1 MLRCICLISIAVA
14 LVAVEPLRAQ
24 VYGPSQK
31 GTTAAN
37 PYALDTGT
45 GNRYTENRY
54 AEPPVNRY
62 QPPPNNAQPVVN
74 TYQPPANAY
83 PPSNVYPPP
92 GNTYPPSGNG
102 YAPPM
107 DGGYGLPMANGF
119 APPANRYQPPGAG
132 QSPNIGQPS
141 ASGQPP
147 IGMAAVP
154 AGPAP
159 VAAPAA
165 FEQATLVAI
174 VGNQYILAGDLLPT
188 IDQMLEPYIVQT
200 NQEQDPNRK
209 KLMNEA
215 LDRQRH
221 VYMKQMLTGVIEN
234 KLLYQ
239 EFLRSLPADKLDEA
253 MVKIRKNLSDEYDKS
268 ELPKAMERAKV
279 STAAE
284 LDAKL
289 RKYGSSLAK
298 QKQTFM
304 ERQLGRAAVGRSV
317 NTQPEITH
325 TEQLNYY
332 NQHADKYAI
341 PSKARWEQMTVLFD
355 KFPSKQAAFEAMARM
370 GNEVYLGGAPF
381 AAVAKRSSQS
391 SNSEQGGYY
400 DWTSQGSLRSEA
412 LDQAVFTLPLNQL
425 SPIVE
430 DDRGFHIVRVLER
443 TQASSVPFEEAQEE
457 IKSELKQQKL
467 KTAIESY
474 LEKTRENVYIW
485 TMFDE
490 EESAVST
497 ANRSPVPAS
506 Y

>member
-1 MLRCICLISIAVA
+1 
-14 LVAVEPLRAQ
+14 
-24 VYGPSQK
+24 
-31 GTTAAN
+31 
-37 PYALDTGT
+37 
-45 GNRYTENRY
+45 
-54 AEPPVNRY
+54 
-62 QPPPNNAQPVVN
+62 
-74 TYQPPANAY
+74 
-83 PPSNVYPPP
+83 
-92 GNTYPPSGNG
+92 
-102 YAPPM
+102 
-107 DGGYGLPMANGF
+107 
-119 APPANRYQPPGAG
+119 
-132 QSPNIGQPS
+132 
-141 ASGQPP
+141 
-147 IGMAAVP
+147 
-154 AGPAP
+154 
-159 VAAPAA
+159 
-165 FEQATLVAI
+165 
-174 VGNQYILAGDLLPT
+174 
-188 IDQMLEPYIVQT
+188 
-200 NQEQDPNRK
+200 
-209 KLMNEA
+209 MNEA
-215 LDRQRH
+215 LDHQRR

-298 QKQTFM
+298 QKQTLM

-355 KFPSKQAAFEAMARM
+355 KFPSKQAAYEAMARM

-381 AAVAKRSSQS
+381 AAVAKRSSQA

-400 DWTSQGSLRSEA
+400 DWTSQGSLRSES

-425 SPIVE
+425 SPILE

-467 KTAIESY
+467 KTAIESF
-474 LEKTRENVYIW
+474 LEQTRENVYIW

-490 EESAVST
+490 EENAVTT
-497 ANRSPVPAS
+497 ANNSPAPAS